1 MLLIAIMMLGYVI
14 YAQLGLDLLAI
25 KCRFPMTLMFSAT
38 ATCKQ
43 FSIVLTWDVYEP
55 SGKFSPSC
63 N

>member
-1 MLLIAIMMLGYVI
+1 MLIAIMMLGYVI
-14 YAQLGLDLLAI
+14 YAVRGLDLLAI
-25 KCRFPMTLMFSAT
+25 KCRFPMTLMFPTT

-43 FSIVLTWDVYEP
+43 FSIVLTWDVYDQ